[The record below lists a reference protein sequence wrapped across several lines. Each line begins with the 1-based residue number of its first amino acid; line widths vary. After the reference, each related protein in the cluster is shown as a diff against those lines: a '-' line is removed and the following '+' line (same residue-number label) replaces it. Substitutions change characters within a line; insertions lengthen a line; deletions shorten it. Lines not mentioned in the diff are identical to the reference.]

1 MDSQWAKFRTENII
15 KGKAYI
21 RVVLSVH
28 GVFNFLSGHG
38 RRADLLDLG
47 GITRSSLWSEK
58 VLVKLEELF
67 RGALETYLKAMLC
80 ALGPLVASNKWVDPG
95 YLLDQ
100 M

>member
-1 MDSQWAKFRTENII
+1 M
-15 KGKAYI
+15 
-21 RVVLSVH
+21 LSVH
-28 GVFNFLSGHG
+28 GVFNLLSGHG

-58 VLVKLEELF
+58 YWLTRRAV